1 MLCTNRGQTLIIT
14 PQKGIEKTG
23 CAQLTKQRYINVTR
37 RKIRNVCLTLSRPR
51 ATATTKR
58 EAKETEENPLDSTV
72 NRHQFD
78 YGDDYNQAHQSLAEP
93 HESTATHGAPQN
105 QPRAD
110 PTRGRGEVRGEMRE
124 GALVYPV
131 LAAARLGG
139 DRHGW
144 SLEERRGG
152 EEAWVGGWGRGAA
165 RRGEVWN

>member
-1 MLCTNRGQTLIIT
+1 MD
-14 PQKGIEKTG
+14 
-23 CAQLTKQRYINVTR
+23 CAQLIKQRYINVTR

-58 EAKETEENPLDSTV
+58 EAKETEENPPDSTV

-78 YGDDYNQAHQSLAEP
+78 YGDDYNQAHQSLTEP

-110 PTRGRGEVRGEMRE
+110 PTRGRGEVRGERRE

-152 EEAWVGGWGRGAA
+152 GGRG
-165 RRGEVWN
+165 